1 MAKEILSNQV
11 YLGSAHAVPPD
22 QGRCYVVGSLEIA
35 VFRQRDG
42 KIFATQNLCPHR
54 QGPLSEGIV
63 GDGKVICPLHAHQ
76 FQFATGAGSEA
87 HECVKTYSVTET
99 DGHLMLNL
107 EGEGV

>member
-1 MAKEILSNQV
+1 MAKELTSNQV

-42 KIFATQNLCPHR
+42 RVFATENLCPHR
-54 QGPLSEGIV
+54 QGPLSEGLV
-63 GDGKVICPLHAHQ
+63 GNGKVICPLHGHQ
-76 FQFATGAGSEA
+76 FKFGTGEGSEP
-87 HECVKTYSVTET
+87 HECVRTFVVNEV

-107 EGEGV
+107 EGQGD